1 MGKTAQWF
9 SDWLESNNVSYF
21 KYLSRNVAG
30 EETFD
35 ASSNLTC
42 YYDETLVPLT
52 NYRNEE
58 VVSDGQIYVDGANIL
73 ASGITENDKFV
84 MPDGEDR
91 YPQKIRKYYDET
103 GALDYLIV
111 YL

>member
-9 SDWLESNNVSYF
+9 SDWLVSNSVSYF
-21 KYLSRNVAG
+21 KYLSRDVAG
-30 EETFD
+30 VESYD
-35 ASSNLTC
+35 ASTNLTC
-42 YYDETLVPLT
+42 YLDETIVQLT

-58 VVSDGQIYVDGANIL
+58 VVSDAQIFIDGANSL

-84 MPDGEDR
+84 LPDGEDR

-103 GALDYLIV
+103 GAMDYLIV
-111 YL
+111 YV